1 MGLIDARIAGGIVG
15 SAGLVS
21 LAIWIVYQRRMTTGE
36 RERRRRALVNKFQRT
51 TEAMVSEA
59 TAEMIHFRYELRGV
73 RYFASQDVTFL
84 GAYLPEDV
92 SRLIGPVSVKYDPRN
107 PANSIVV
114 CEEWTG
120 LPVKKEA

>member
-21 LAIWIVYQRRMTTGE
+21 LAIWIVYRRRMTTGE